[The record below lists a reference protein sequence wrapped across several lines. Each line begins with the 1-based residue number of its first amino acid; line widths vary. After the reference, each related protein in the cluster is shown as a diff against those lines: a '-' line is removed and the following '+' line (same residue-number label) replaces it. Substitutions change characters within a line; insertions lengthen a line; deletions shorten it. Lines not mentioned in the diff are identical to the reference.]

1 MLSFEQIRNTHR
13 TLAEALSEASPE
25 IELDRT
31 ALLIAQQH
39 CPDAE
44 VTAYLGRI
52 DEYARRARPLIA
64 QAQTPEG
71 QIAGIN
77 SVLFDQEGFM
87 GNEEEYYDPRNSL
100 LNHVLDRRT
109 GIPITLSIL
118 YVSIAR
124 RLGVPIV
131 GIGFPMHFLVKYEA
145 KSGDLLIDPFNRG
158 KILTRQDTD
167 ELLLKVYGAP
177 VELQETFVQPLPPRL
192 ILYRML
198 NNLKLVYLKNEDYPR
213 AGTAVEQMLVV
224 HTQMD
229 DVRDRGLIYLHEH
242 RWTDAAEYLAR
253 YLTEVPDATDAEFVR
268 AHLTEAHERK
278 AQRN

>member
-13 TLAEALSEASPE
+13 PLAEAVSEASPE

-44 VTAYLGRI
+44 VDAYLSRL

-64 QAQTPEG
+64 KARTPES

-77 SVLFDQEGFM
+77 SVLFDEEGFI

-118 YVSIAR
+118 YVSVAR

-131 GIGFPMHFLVKYEA
+131 GIGFPMHFLVKYQA
-145 KSGDLLIDPFNRG
+145 GSGDLLIDPFNQG
-158 KILTRQDTD
+158 KILTRSDTD

-177 VELQETFVQPLPPRL
+177 VPLQDMFVQPLPPRL

-198 NNLKLVYLKNEDYPR
+198 NNLKLVYLQNEDYPR

-224 HTQMD
+224 HTQVD
-229 DVRDRGLIYLHEH
+229 DVRDRGLIYLHER
-242 RWTDAAEYLAR
+242 RWTDAAEYLSR
-253 YLTEVPDATDAEFVR
+253 YLTEMPDATDAEFIR
-268 AHLTEAHERK
+268 AHLTEAHERQ